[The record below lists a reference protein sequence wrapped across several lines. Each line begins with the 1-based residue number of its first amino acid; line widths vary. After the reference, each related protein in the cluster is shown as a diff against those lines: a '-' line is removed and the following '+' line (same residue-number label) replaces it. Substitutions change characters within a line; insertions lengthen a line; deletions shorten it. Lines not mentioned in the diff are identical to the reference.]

1 MAPLRLTGSAL
12 EQHDVGQD
20 HRGTTVDVEDHHDV
34 LQEVETSGDPLGQPS
49 RVDHRYDG
57 G

>member
-20 HRGTTVDVEDHHDV
+20 HRGTTVNVEDHHDV
-34 LQEVETSGDPLGQPS
+34 LQEVETSGDPLGQPAA
-49 RVDHRYDG
+49 R
-57 G
+57 